1 MKKVILVVFGSLSS
15 KALYEENY
23 KTALEKLKEKFS
35 VDKAEIVLF
44 EDCDSDM
51 GVEAGLLGLFR
62 MLTDNSKKTDP
73 DQIVIVSTR
82 DRGKDESIWEW
93 VKNYPKN
100 SMFVY
105 GTEEGFFK
113 VEGFKKIYFEG
124 EEFIFSSKK

>member
-1 MKKVILVVFGSLSS
+1 MEKVILVVFGSLSS

-23 KTALEKLKEKFS
+23 KNALEKLKEKFS

-51 GVEAGLLGLFR
+51 GVEAGLIGFFR

-93 VKNYPKN
+93 SKNFPKN
-100 SMFVY
+100 VLMVY

-124 EEFIFSSKK
+124 EEFMFSSKK